1 MDDYTKKTRDWL
13 EERFRQVDENGIY
26 YAHQPIYGFRKGHC
40 DPGSLNRF
48 IATYHIMKTLS
59 HIEFNSLL
67 DVGGAEGYTAF
78 LIREIFHAKVKTSD
92 LSLEACKRTKE
103 IFNIDSQPADIHN
116 LPYKDNAFDVVLCSE
131 TLEHVTDVRRATHE
145 LLRVCKKALVI
156 TVPYESHETIDQNIR
171 EKTPHAHIHG
181 FDLNTFNLLKTEGHQ
196 IFSRKIRSSYLK
208 IPFLLVEAMPDTFA
222 FHATKRNYPKIFI
235 HIYNFFIPLLQ
246 NIIGK
251 KIAAFL
257 VRLDN
262 FIARNISPYNGII
275 FLILIEENCH
285 TKNKRKSISVRRIMD
300 LVVSYHYLPD
310 TN

>member
-1 MDDYTKKTRDWL
+1 VDDYTKKTRDWL
-13 EERFRQVDENGIY
+13 EKRFRQVDENGIY

-40 DPGSLNRF
+40 DPGPLNRF
-48 IATYHIMKTLS
+48 IATYHILKTLS

-78 LIREIFHAKVKTSD
+78 LVRELFHAKVKTSD

-103 IFNIDSQPADIHN
+103 IFSIDSQPADIHN
-116 LPYKDNAFDVVLCSE
+116 LPYKDNAFDVVLSSE

-156 TVPYESHETIDQNIR
+156 TVPYEPQETIDQNIR

-181 FDLNTFNLLKTEGHQ
+181 FDLNTFNFLKSEGYR

-208 IPFLLVEAMPDTFA
+208 IPFLLVEALPGTVA
-222 FHATKRNYPKIFI
+222 FHLGKRMYPKIFLHSYI
-235 HIYNFFIPLLQ
+235 LVIPILQ
-246 NIIGK
+246 KIFGK
-251 KIAAFL
+251 KTAAFL
-257 VRLDN
+257 VHLDN
-262 FIARNISPYNGII
+262 FIAQSLSLYNGIL
-275 FLILIEENCH
+275 FLILREENCH

-300 LVVSYHYLPD
+300 LVVPYHYLPD
-310 TN
+310 TH